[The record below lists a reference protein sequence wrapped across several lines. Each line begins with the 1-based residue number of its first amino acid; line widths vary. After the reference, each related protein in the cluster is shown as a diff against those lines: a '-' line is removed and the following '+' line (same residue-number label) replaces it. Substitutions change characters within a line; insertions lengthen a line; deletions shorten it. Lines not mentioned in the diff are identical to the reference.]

1 MGCRAAREGNKALE
15 DAHDAWLHGRTM
27 EMGNTGKQEYLKV
40 EDGDTEPFLFLTP
53 ISRRWQITMR
63 VSRPDR

>member
-1 MGCRAAREGNKALE
+1 MASRTDYGNGE
-15 DAHDAWLHGRTM
+15 HG
-27 EMGNTGKQEYLKV
+27 KLEYLKV
-40 EDGDTEPFLFLTP
+40 EDIDTEPFLFLTA